1 VKDILDAAKM
11 AGAACIAVVCPLC
24 QSNLDMRQIEL
35 ERKGEGPFA
44 LPVVYLSQLVL
55 LAQGR
60 KPDELGF
67 EKHLVSCKRIFSML
81 P

>member
-1 VKDILDAAKM
+1 
-11 AGAACIAVVCPLC
+11 
-24 QSNLDMRQIEL
+24 MRQIEL
-35 ERKGEGPFA
+35 ERKGEGPFE

-67 EKHLVSCKRIFSML
+67 EKHLVSCKSIFSML